1 MGAVIRPVNRERLA
15 SRVGLVCVLDLQDPD
30 RLVADKES
38 DPIGS
43 RHLVR
48 AENDRDREG
57 RPAREAALSDDR
69 LVVLTTEETVERRKR
84 AGAEHE
90 DVRQLALTY
99 LQLGQPPSLCSQ
111 LGQLIIRRQSIERPA
126 LQIPEPLQLVE

>member
-15 SRVGLVCVLDLQDPD
+15 SRVGLVCVRDLQDPD
-30 RLVADKES
+30 RLFADKEP

-57 RPAREAALSDDR
+57 SPAGEATLRDDR
-69 LVVLTTEETVERRKR
+69 VVVLATEETVERRKR

-90 DVRQLALTY
+90 DVRQLALAD
-99 LQLGQPPSLCSQ
+99 LQLRPSAALRAK
-111 LGQLIIRRQSIERPA
+111 LRQLIA
-126 LQIPEPLQLVE
+126 

>member
-15 SRVGLVCVLDLQDPD
+15 SRIGLVRVRDLQDPD
-30 RLVADKES
+30 RLVADKEP

-57 RPAREAALSDDR
+57 GPAGEATLRDDR
-69 LVVLTTEETVERRKR
+69 LVVLAPEETVERRKR

-90 DVRQLALTY
+90 DVRQLALAD
-99 LQLGQPPSLCSQ
+99 LQLRQSPSLRAK
-111 LGQLIIRRQSIERPA
+111 LGQLLA
-126 LQIPEPLQLVE
+126 

>member
-15 SRVGLVCVLDLQDPD
+15 SRVGLVRVRDLQDPD
-30 RLVADKES
+30 RLVADKEP

-57 RPAREAALSDDR
+57 GPAREAALRDDR
-69 LVVLTTEETVERRKR
+69 LGVLTTEETVERRKR
-84 AGAEHE
+84 AGAEPE
-90 DVRQLALTY
+90 AGRKLARADLEPRQ
-99 LQLGQPPSLCSQ
+99 
-111 LGQLIIRRQSIERPA
+111 
-126 LQIPEPLQLVE
+126 